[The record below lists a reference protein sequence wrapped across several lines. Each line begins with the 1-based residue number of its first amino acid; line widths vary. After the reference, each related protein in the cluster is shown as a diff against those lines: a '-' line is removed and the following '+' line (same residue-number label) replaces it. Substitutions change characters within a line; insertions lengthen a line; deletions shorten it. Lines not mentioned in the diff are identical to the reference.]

1 MNKLFSMLDQPIS
14 KDWIFYLWIVSIV
27 AIIPGTLTSEL
38 NGGGIFSF
46 LLGVVIQYFI
56 FLVLPASI
64 RKSIRKK

>member
-1 MNKLFSMLDQPIS
+1 MLDQPIS
-14 KDWIFYLWIVSIV
+14 KDWIFYLWIVSVV

-38 NGGGIFSF
+38 NGGGLLSF
-46 LLGVVIQYFI
+46 LFGVVLQYFI